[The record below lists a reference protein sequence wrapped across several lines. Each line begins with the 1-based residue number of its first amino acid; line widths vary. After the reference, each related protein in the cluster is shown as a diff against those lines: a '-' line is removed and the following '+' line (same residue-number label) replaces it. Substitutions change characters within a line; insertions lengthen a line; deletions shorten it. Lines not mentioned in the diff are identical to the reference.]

1 MTETIDINNR
11 IDKLDL
17 ECRQYCRRIE
27 LTLRCHRI
35 KFLEYQHKI
44 NMLETQIDLLCNKIN
59 QKNKKYNF
67 VIMVLHKKV
76 NKLINDNELNITY
89 DKLKLIVYDNYNK
102 IVSFS
107 YKNIYYLIGLLL
119 IFFIVIYII

>member
-1 MTETIDINNR
+1 
-11 IDKLDL
+11 
-17 ECRQYCRRIE
+17 
-27 LTLRCHRI
+27 
-35 KFLEYQHKI
+35 
-44 NMLETQIDLLCNKIN
+44 MLETQIDLLNDKIN

-76 NKLINDNELNITY
+76 NKLISYNESNINIQ
-89 DKLKLIVYDNYNK
+89 KLKLIVYDNYNK
-102 IVSFS
+102 VVNFS

>member
-27 LTLRCHRI
+27 LMLRCHRI

-76 NKLINDNELNITY
+76 NKLINDNELNITF

-119 IFFIVIYII
+119 IFFIVLYII

>member
-1 MTETIDINNR
+1 MSDIIEINNR

-17 ECRQYCRRIE
+17 ECRQFGRKIE
-27 LTLRCHRI
+27 LVIRSHRI
-35 KFLEYQHKI
+35 KFLEYQNKI
-44 NMLETQIDLLCNKIN
+44 NMLETQIDLLNDKIN
-59 QKNKKYNF
+59 QKNKKHNF
-67 VIMVLHKKV
+67 IIMILHKKV
-76 NKLINDNELNITY
+76 KKLINDNELNITFE
-89 DKLKLIVYDNYNK
+89 KLKLIVYDNYNK